1 MPKFPYVYSYAY
13 AMPLP
18 LRILSINNIY
28 VLNNGPY
35 FVYECMM
42 KHILILDF
50 VNHLALQDT

>member
-1 MPKFPYVYSYAY
+1 MQLCLRYAITSVH
-13 AMPLP
+13 PV
-18 LRILSINNIY
+18 NY